1 MSQPTPEYIYVE
13 KPTIDQLIGMG
24 WQHIEGSWD
33 NPQVTHREN
42 FKQVLI
48 SHSLKTA
55 IKRINL
61 DDNGNPWLDD
71 TQVNAAVSQLE
82 RLGAQRL
89 MEANQATTELL
100 LKGTTVVGQDGKEN
114 TVHFIDFEHPNRNDF
129 LAINQ
134 YRVDPPWAR
143 GKRGF
148 IVPDIV
154 LLVNGIPLVVIE
166 CKSPNLDNPITEAIR
181 DLLQYSN
188 QRGSSQPEGAE
199 KLFHYNQLMI
209 AASQHRAA
217 AGTIG
222 AKYEHYVE
230 WKDVTPPQPPLVRR
244 DQEQA
249 AQEVAPLAR
258 EAREATEEV
267 PPLATG
273 ARGVLRELN
282 SRQTLIAGMLEPAN
296 LLDILRNFTLFKTSG
311 GRTIKLAPRY
321 QQYRAVHK
329 SIQLLLNRQNSLN
342 PKSKIPNPKSDGGI
356 IWHTQGSGKSLTMV
370 YLIRKIR
377 TIPALRRFKIVVVTD
392 RTDLEKQLS
401 DTAVLTGEPLQKAK
415 NVKKLE
421 DYLKQPGAGLVFGM
435 IQKFK
440 GGEDSEEE
448 EKIEPMPKNLN
459 PSEDILVLID
469 EAHRSHASTLHT
481 NLLTALPNCARIG
494 FTGTPIVQSAK
505 KTTEQIFGDFI
516 DQYNI
521 RQSQEDKVTLPILYE
536 GLEARGAV
544 TQGDDLDK
552 LFEIVF
558 QEKTPEERAQ
568 IKAKYA
574 TKTQV
579 CEAQELIKAKAKNM
593 LRHYCARILPGGF
606 KAQVVA
612 STRRAAVRYQEAF
625 LEAQRELVQQLET
638 RAPILQTFDT
648 ETLENLENPET
659 RFLAQ
664 ALPHLETIR
673 RLEFAAVISA
683 DKDDDPTWKKWTDKS
698 QQDINI
704 AKFKDPLAK
713 NSLAILIVKS
723 MLLTGFDAPL
733 EQVLY
738 LDRGMKEYELLQA
751 IARVNRVHDDTKEY
765 GLVVDY
771 YGVNLAEALE
781 TYEKVDTEAA
791 WFDIR
796 EELPKLRYQH
806 QQLIKLFSQSG
817 CTIDDLDDCVDLL
830 RDESLRVEFNNY
842 LKDFL
847 DTLDT
852 ILPRPEAR
860 YPYNFVRDAKKFG
873 LIKKSVANLY
883 RDEKLNIVSAKEKV
897 RALID
902 QYIESQGIDPKVP
915 PIDIMSLDFKTHVQR
930 HRSIKAQA
938 AEMEFAARHHISI
951 HYDEDPVYYKKLSDK
966 LQEILA
972 SLAENWQEKLQALQK
987 YIEKIQA
994 GRQTDETG
1002 LDPKNQLPFLNILRE
1017 HSNKELTQIAAITVE
1032 IVNHIRQEIRRVNW
1046 DRPVVQEDLTKWI
1059 AGYLDERD
1067 VVNYEQIGLVADKL
1081 VQLARKNRDRLIL

>member
-13 KPTIDQLIGMG
+13 KPTIDQLISMG

-33 NPQVTHREN
+33 NPQVTDREN

-89 MEANQATTELL
+89 MEANQAATELL
-100 LKGTTVVGQDGKEN
+100 LKGTTVQGQDGKDR
-114 TVHFIDFEHPNRNDF
+114 TVHFIDFEHPYRNDF

-134 YRVDPPWAR
+134 YRVDPPWAT
-143 GKRGF
+143 GKGGF

-209 AASQHRAA
+209 AASRGRAA

-222 AKYEHYVE
+222 ANYEHYVE
-230 WKDVTPPQPPLVRR
+230 WKDVTPPEPPLLRG
-244 DQEQA
+244 QQQQA
-249 AQEVAPLAR
+249 AQEVPPLTR
-258 EAREATEEV
+258 DATEEV

-273 ARGVLRELN
+273 ARGVLPELN
-282 SRQTLIAGMLEPAN
+282 SRQTLIAGMLQPAN

-421 DYLKQPGAGLVFGM
+421 NYLKQPGAGLVFGM

-505 KTTEQIFGDFI
+505 KTTKQIFGDFI

-558 QEKTPEERAQ
+558 QDKTPEERAQ

-579 CEAQELIKAKAKNM
+579 CEARELIKAKAKNM
-593 LRHYCARILPGGF
+593 LRHYCDRILPGGF

-612 STRRAAVRYQEAF
+612 STRLAAVRYQEAF

-648 ETLENLENPET
+648 ETLENLDSET

-683 DKDDDPTWKKWTDKS
+683 DKMTIPTGKS
-698 QQDINI
+698 G
-704 AKFKDPLAK
+704 
-713 NSLAILIVKS
+713 LI
-723 MLLTGFDAPL
+723 
-733 EQVLY
+733 
-738 LDRGMKEYELLQA
+738 
-751 IARVNRVHDDTKEY
+751 RVNK
-765 GLVVDY
+765 
-771 YGVNLAEALE
+771 
-781 TYEKVDTEAA
+781 K
-791 WFDIR
+791 
-796 EELPKLRYQH
+796 
-806 QQLIKLFSQSG
+806 S
-817 CTIDDLDDCVDLL
+817 
-830 RDESLRVEFNNY
+830 
-842 LKDFL
+842 
-847 DTLDT
+847 
-852 ILPRPEAR
+852 ILP
-860 YPYNFVRDAKKFG
+860 
-873 LIKKSVANLY
+873 NL
-883 RDEKLNIVSAKEKV
+883 K
-897 RALID
+897 
-902 QYIESQGIDPKVP
+902 
-915 PIDIMSLDFKTHVQR
+915 
-930 HRSIKAQA
+930 
-938 AEMEFAARHHISI
+938 
-951 HYDEDPVYYKKLSDK
+951 
-966 LQEILA
+966 IL
-972 SLAENWQEKLQALQK
+972 
-987 YIEKIQA
+987 
-994 GRQTDETG
+994 
-1002 LDPKNQLPFLNILRE
+1002 
-1017 HSNKELTQIAAITVE
+1017 
-1032 IVNHIRQEIRRVNW
+1032 
-1046 DRPVVQEDLTKWI
+1046 
-1059 AGYLDERD
+1059 
-1067 VVNYEQIGLVADKL
+1067 
-1081 VQLARKNRDRLIL
+1081 

>member
-1 MSQPTPEYIYVE
+1 MPQLTPEYIYAE
-13 KPTIDQLIGMG
+13 KPTIDQLISMG

-33 NPQVTHREN
+33 NPQVTDREN

-48 SHSLKTA
+48 GDRLKTA

-61 DDNGNPWLDD
+61 DDSGNPWLDD

-89 MEANQATTELL
+89 MEANQAATKLL
-100 LKGTTVVGQDGKEN
+100 LKGTTVQGQDGQDR
-114 TVHFIDFEHPNRNDF
+114 TLHFIDFEHPQNNDF

-134 YRVDPPWAR
+134 YRVDPPWAT
-143 GKRGF
+143 GKGGF

-209 AASQHRAA
+209 AASRGRAA

-222 AKYEHYVE
+222 ANYEHYVE
-230 WKDVTPPQPPLVRR
+230 WKDTTPCPKAEIAAELGVT
-244 DQEQA
+244 
-249 AQEVAPLAR
+249 
-258 EAREATEEV
+258 
-267 PPLATG
+267 
-273 ARGVLRELN
+273 ELN
-282 SRQTLIAGMLEPAN
+282 SRQMLIAGVLQPAN

-311 GRTIKLAPRY
+311 GHTIKLAPRY
-321 QQYRAVHK
+321 QQYRAVHEA
-329 SIQLLLNRQNSLN
+329 IGRLLHN
-342 PKSKIPNPKSDGGI
+342 PSRTQHGTDDQRGGI

-401 DTAVLTGEPLQKAK
+401 ETAVLTGEPLQKAK

-421 DYLKQPGAGLVFGM
+421 NNLKQPGAGLVFGM

-448 EKIEPMPKNLN
+448 KKIEPMPKNLN

-481 NLLTALPNCARIG
+481 NLLTALPNCVRIG

-521 RQSQEDKVTLPILYE
+521 RQSQEDKFTLPILYE

-558 QEKTPEERAQ
+558 QDKTPEERVQ

-579 CEAQELIKAKAKNM
+579 CEARELIKAKAKDM
-593 LRHYCARILPGGF
+593 LRHYCDRILPGGF

-612 STRRAAVRYQEAF
+612 STRLAAVRYQEAF
-625 LEAQRELVQQLET
+625 LEAQRELVQELET
-638 RAPILQTFDT
+638 RAPILQSFDT
-648 ETLENLENPET
+648 ETLENLKSET

-683 DKDDDPTWKKWTDKS
+683 DKDDDPNWKKWTDKS
-698 QQDINI
+698 QQEINI

-751 IARVNRVHDDTKEY
+751 IARVNRVHDNTKEY

-771 YGVNLAEALE
+771 YGVNLAEALAI
-781 TYEKVDTEAA
+781 YEKIDTEAA

-796 EELPKLRYQH
+796 EELPKLRDKH

-830 RDESLRVEFNNY
+830 RDEILRVEFNNY

-860 YPYNFVRDAKKFG
+860 YPYNFVQNAKKLG
-873 LIKKSVANLY
+873 LIKKSVADLY

-915 PIDIMSLDFKTHVQR
+915 PIDIMSLDFKTHIQR

-938 AEMEFAARHHISI
+938 AEMEFAARYHIDI
-951 HYDEDPVYYKKLSDK
+951 HYDEDPVYYKNLSDK

-972 SLAENWQEKLQALQK
+972 SFAENWQEKVEALRK
-987 YIEKIQA
+987 YIEEIQT
-994 GRQTDETG
+994 GRQTNETG
-1002 LDPKNQLPFLNILRE
+1002 LDPKTQLPFLNILGE
-1017 HSNKELTQIAAITVE
+1017 HSDKNLTELAALTVE
-1032 IVNHIRQEIRRVNW
+1032 IVNHIRQYLRRVNW
-1046 DRPVVQEDLTKWI
+1046 DSPVVQEDLRKWI
-1059 AGYLDERD
+1059 AGYLDD
-1067 VVNYEQIGLVADKL
+1067 KDAVNYEQLESVADKL
-1081 VQLARKNRDRLIL
+1081 VQLARKNRDHLIL

>member
-1 MSQPTPEYIYVE
+1 MPQQTPEYIYSE
-13 KPTIDQLIGMG
+13 KPTIDQLISMG

-33 NPQVTHREN
+33 NPQITDREN
-42 FKQVLI
+42 FKQILI
-48 SHSLKTA
+48 GDRLKTA

-71 TQVNAAVSQLE
+71 TQVNAAASQLE

-89 MEANQATTELL
+89 MEANQAATNLL
-100 LKGTTVVGQDGKEN
+100 LKGTTVQGQDGKDR
-114 TVHFIDFEHPNRNDF
+114 TVHFIDFEHPQNNDF

-134 YRVDPPWAR
+134 YRVDPPGAT
-143 GKRGF
+143 GKGGF

-166 CKSPNLDNPITEAIR
+166 CKSPKLDKPITEAIR

-222 AKYEHYVE
+222 ANYEHFVE
-230 WKDVTPPQPPLVRR
+230 WKDVRPPQPPLLRGE
-244 DQEQA
+244 QEQA
-249 AQEVAPLAR
+249 AQEVPPLTP
-258 EAREATEEV
+258 EATEEV
-267 PPLATG
+267 PPLARG
-273 ARGVLRELN
+273 ARGVLPELN
-282 SRQTLIAGMLEPAN
+282 SRQMLIAGMLQPAN

-311 GRTIKLAPRY
+311 GRTIKLIPRY
-321 QQYRAVHK
+321 QQYRAVHEA
-329 SIQLLLNRQNSLN
+329 IGRLLHNQTRAQHGT
-342 PKSKIPNPKSDGGI
+342 DDQRGGI

-421 DYLKQPGAGLVFGM
+421 NYLKQPGAGLVFGM

-448 EKIEPMPKNLN
+448 EKFEPMPKNLN

-505 KTTEQIFGDFI
+505 RTTKQIFGDFI

-544 TQGDDLDK
+544 TQGDDLDR

-558 QEKTPEERAQ
+558 QDKTPEERGE

-579 CEAQELIKAKAKNM
+579 CEARELIKAKAKNM
-593 LRHYCARILPGGF
+593 LRHYCDRILPGGF

-612 STRRAAVRYQEAF
+612 STRLAAVRYQEAF

-648 ETLENLENPET
+648 ETLEDLDAET

-683 DKDDDPTWKKWTDKS
+683 DKDDYQNWKKWTDKS
-698 QQDINI
+698 QQEINI
-704 AKFKDPLAK
+704 AKFKDSLAK
-713 NSLAILIVKS
+713 NSLAVLIVKS

-751 IARVNRVHDDTKEY
+751 IARVNRVYDNTKKY

-771 YGVNLAEALE
+771 YGVNLAEALAI
-781 TYEKVDTEAA
+781 YEKVDTEAA

-796 EELPKLRYQH
+796 EELPKLQDKH

-830 RDESLRVEFNNY
+830 RDDSLRVDFNNY

-860 YPYNFVRDAKKFG
+860 YPYNFVKDAKKLG
-873 LIKKSVANLY
+873 LIKKSVADLY

-938 AEMEFAARHHISI
+938 AEMEFAARYHIDI
-951 HYDEDPVYYKKLSDK
+951 HYDEDPVFYKNLSNK
-966 LQEILA
+966 LQEILG
-972 SLAENWQEKLQALQK
+972 SLAENWQEKVEALRK
-987 YIEKIQA
+987 YIEEIQT

-1002 LDPKNQLPFLNILRE
+1002 LDPKTQLPFRNILGE
-1017 HSNKELTQIAAITVE
+1017 HSDKNLTELAALTVE
-1032 IVNHIRQEIRRVNW
+1032 IVNHIRQELRRVNW
-1046 DRPVVQEDLTKWI
+1046 DRPVVQEDLRKWI
-1059 AGYLDERD
+1059 AGYLDD
-1067 VVNYEQIGLVADKL
+1067 KDAVNYEQLESVADKL
-1081 VQLARKNRDRLIL
+1081 VQLARKNRSRLIL

>member
-1 MSQPTPEYIYVE
+1 MPQQTPEYIYVE
-13 KPTIDQLIGMG
+13 KPTIDQLKSMG

-33 NPQVTHREN
+33 DPQITGREN

-48 SHSLKTA
+48 SDRLKAT

-61 DDNGNPWLDD
+61 NDNGEEWLDD
-71 TQVNAAVSQLE
+71 SQVNAVVGQLE

-89 MEANQATTELL
+89 MEANQAATELL
-100 LKGTTVVGQDGKEN
+100 LKGTTVLGQDGKQH
-114 TVHFIDFEHPNRNDF
+114 TVHFIDFEHCDLNDF

-134 YRVDPPWAR
+134 YRVDPPWIT
-143 GKRGF
+143 GNRGF

-166 CKSPNLDNPITEAIR
+166 CKSPKLDNPITEAIS

-199 KLFHYNQLMI
+199 KLFHYNLLAI
-209 AASQHRAA
+209 AASAGRAA
-217 AGTIG
+217 AGTIS
-222 AKYEHYVE
+222 ANYEHYVD
-230 WKDVTPPQPPLVRR
+230 WKDTTPHPKAEITAEL
-244 DQEQA
+244 
-249 AQEVAPLAR
+249 
-258 EAREATEEV
+258 
-267 PPLATG
+267 
-273 ARGVLRELN
+273 GVSELN
-282 SRQTLIAGMLEPAN
+282 SRQMLIAAMLNPAN
-296 LLDILRNFTLFKTSG
+296 FLDILRNFTLFKTSG
-311 GRTIKLAPRY
+311 GRTIKLVPRY
-321 QQYRAVHK
+321 QQYRAVHEA
-329 SIQLLLNRQNSLN
+329 IGRLLYNQTRKQHGT
-342 PKSKIPNPKSDGGI
+342 DDQRGGI

-377 TIPALRRFKIVVVTD
+377 TIDELRRFKIVVVTD

-401 DTAVLTGEPLQKAK
+401 DTAVLTGEPLQRAK

-421 DYLKQPGAGLVFGM
+421 QYLQQQGAGLVFGM
-435 IQKFK
+435 IQKFQ

-448 EKIEPMPKNLN
+448 EQIEPMANNLN

-469 EAHRSHASTLHT
+469 EAHRSHSSSLHA
-481 NLLTALPNCARIG
+481 NLLEALPNCVRIG
-494 FTGTPIVQSAK
+494 FTGTPIVKAAK
-505 KTTEQIFGDFI
+505 KTTRQIFGSFI

-521 RQSQEDKVTLPILYE
+521 RQSQADGVTLPILYE

-544 TQGDDLDK
+544 IQGDDLDQ

-558 QEKTPEERAQ
+558 QDKTPEERAQ

-579 CEAQELIKAKAKNM
+579 GEAQELIKAKARNI
-593 LRHYCARILPGGF
+593 LHHYVERILPGGF

-612 STRRAAVRYQEAF
+612 STRLAAVRYQEAF
-625 LEAQRELVQQLET
+625 VEAQQELVQQLQART
-638 RAPILQTFDT
+638 AILRNLNLNA
-648 ETLENLENPET
+648 LESLDAET

-664 ALPHLETIR
+664 ALPHLEIIR
-673 RLEFAAVISA
+673 RLEFAAVISS
-683 DKDDDPTWKKWTDKS
+683 DKDDDPSWKKWTDKS
-698 QQDINI
+698 QQEVNI
-704 AKFKDPLAK
+704 ERFKKSLNQD
-713 NSLAILIVKS
+713 SLAILIVKS

-751 IARVNRVHDDTKEY
+751 IARVNRVYDDTKKY

-771 YGVNLAEALE
+771 YGVNLAEALAIYDE
-781 TYEKVDTEAA
+781 VDTEAA

-796 EELPKLRYQH
+796 DELPKLRDRH
-806 QQLIKLFSQSG
+806 QRVIALFTQNG
-817 CTIDDLDDCVDLL
+817 CTIDDLDTCVDLL
-830 RDESLRVEFNNY
+830 RDERLRVEFNDY

-860 YPYNFVRDAKKFG
+860 YPHNFVKDAKQLG
-873 LIKKSVANLY
+873 LIKKAVADLY

-915 PIDIMSLDFKTHVQR
+915 PIDILSLDFKNHVQR
-930 HRSIKAQA
+930 HRSLKAQA
-938 AEMEFAARHHISI
+938 AEMEFAAKYYIDIHI
-951 HYDEDPVYYKKLSDK
+951 DEDPIYYKNLSDR
-966 LQEILA
+966 LTEILE
-972 SLAENWQEKLQALQK
+972 SLADNWEEKVEALRK
-987 YIEKIQA
+987 YIENVQA
-994 GRQTDETG
+994 GRPTNETG
-1002 LDPKNQLPFLNILRE
+1002 LDPKTQLPFLNILGE
-1017 HSNKELTQIAAITVE
+1017 HSEKELPQLAEATVE
-1032 IVNHIRQEIRRVNW
+1032 IVKYIRQEVQRVNW
-1046 DRPVVQEDLTKWI
+1046 GSSIVQEDLRKWI
-1059 AGYLDERD
+1059 ADYLDANDLVDYDQLE
-1067 VVNYEQIGLVADKL
+1067 VVADKL
-1081 VQLARKNRDRLIL
+1081 VQLARKNRDRLML

>member
-1 MSQPTPEYIYVE
+1 MPQPTPEYIYVE
-13 KPTIDQLIGMG
+13 KPTIDQLISMG
-24 WQHIEGSWD
+24 WQYIKGSWD
-33 NPQVTHREN
+33 NPQVTDREN

-48 SHSLKTA
+48 GDRLKAA

-89 MEANQATTELL
+89 MEANQAATKLL
-100 LKGTTVVGQDGKEN
+100 LKGTTVQGQDGKDQ
-114 TVHFIDFEHPNRNDF
+114 TVHFIDFEHPYRNEF

-134 YRVDPPWAR
+134 YRVDPPWAT
-143 GKRGF
+143 GKGGF

-209 AASQHRAA
+209 AASRGRAA

-222 AKYEHYVE
+222 ANYEHYVE
-230 WKDVTPPQPPLVRR
+230 WKDTTPCPKAEIAAELGVT
-244 DQEQA
+244 
-249 AQEVAPLAR
+249 
-258 EAREATEEV
+258 
-267 PPLATG
+267 
-273 ARGVLRELN
+273 ELN
-282 SRQTLIAGMLEPAN
+282 SRQMLIAGMLQPAN
-296 LLDILRNFTLFKTSG
+296 LLDILQNFTLFKTSDR
-311 GRTIKLAPRY
+311 RTIKLAPRY
-321 QQYRAVHK
+321 QQYRAVHEA
-329 SIQLLLNRQNSLN
+329 IRRLLDN
-342 PKSKIPNPKSDGGI
+342 PSHTQHGTDDQRGGI

-401 DTAVLTGEPLQKAK
+401 ETAVLTGEPLQKAK

-421 DYLKQPGAGLVFGM
+421 NYLKQPGAGLVFGM

-448 EKIEPMPKNLN
+448 EKFEPMPKNLN
-459 PSEDILVLID
+459 PSEYILVLID

-481 NLLTALPNCARIG
+481 NLLTALPNCVRIG

-505 KTTEQIFGDFI
+505 KTTKQIFGDFI

-544 TQGDDLDK
+544 TQGDDLDR

-558 QEKTPEERAQ
+558 QDKTPEERAQ

-574 TKTQV
+574 TKTKV
-579 CEAQELIKAKAKNM
+579 CEARELIKAKAKNM
-593 LRHYCARILPGGF
+593 LRHYCDRILPGGF

-612 STRRAAVRYQEAF
+612 STRLAAVRYQEAF

-638 RAPILQTFDT
+638 RAPILQSFDT
-648 ETLENLENPET
+648 EALEDLEAET

-683 DKDDDPTWKKWTDKS
+683 DKDDDPNWKKWTDKS
-698 QQDINI
+698 QQAINI
-704 AKFKDPLAK
+704 ANFKDPLAK
-713 NSLAILIVKS
+713 NSLAVLIVKS

-771 YGVNLAEALE
+771 YGVNLAEALAI
-781 TYEKVDTEAA
+781 YEKVDTEAA

-796 EELPKLRYQH
+796 EELPKLRNQH

-830 RDESLRVEFNNY
+830 RDEILRVEFNNY

-860 YPYNFVRDAKKFG
+860 YPYNFVRDAKKLG
-873 LIKKSVANLY
+873 LIKKSVADLY

-938 AEMEFAARHHISI
+938 AEMEFAARYHIDI
-951 HYDEDPVYYKKLSDK
+951 HYDEDPVFYKNLSDK
-966 LQEILA
+966 LQEILE
-972 SLAENWQEKLQALQK
+972 SFAENWQEKVEALRK
-987 YIEKIQA
+987 YIEEIKT
-994 GRQTDETG
+994 GRQTDESG
-1002 LDPKNQLPFLNILRE
+1002 LDPKTQLPFLNILGE
-1017 HSNKELTQIAAITVE
+1017 HSDKNLTELAALTVE
-1032 IVNHIRQEIRRVNW
+1032 IVNHIRQEVRRVNW
-1046 DRPVVQEDLTKWI
+1046 DRPVVQEDLRKWI
-1059 AGYLDERD
+1059 AGYLDD
-1067 VVNYEQIGLVADKL
+1067 KDAVNYEQLESVADKL
-1081 VQLARKNRDRLIL
+1081 VQLARKNRSRLIL

>member
-1 MSQPTPEYIYVE
+1 MPQQTPEYIYVE
-13 KPTIDQLIGMG
+13 KPTIDQLISMG
-24 WQHIEGSWD
+24 WQYIEGSWD
-33 NPQVTHREN
+33 NPQVTDREN

-48 SHSLKTA
+48 GDRLKTA
-55 IKRINL
+55 IKCINL
-61 DDNGNPWLDD
+61 DDRGNPWLDD
-71 TQVNAAVSQLE
+71 TQVNAAASQLE

-89 MEANQATTELL
+89 MEANQAATNLL
-100 LKGTTVVGQDGKEN
+100 LKGTTVQGQDGKDR
-114 TVHFIDFEHPNRNDF
+114 TVHFIDFEHPQNNDF

-134 YRVDPPWAR
+134 YRVDPPGAT
-143 GKRGF
+143 GKGGF

-166 CKSPNLDNPITEAIR
+166 CKSPNLDNPITQAIR

-209 AASQHRAA
+209 AASKGRAV

-222 AKYEHYVE
+222 VNYEHYVE
-230 WKDVTPPQPPLVRR
+230 WKDTTPCPKAKIAAELGVT
-244 DQEQA
+244 
-249 AQEVAPLAR
+249 
-258 EAREATEEV
+258 
-267 PPLATG
+267 
-273 ARGVLRELN
+273 ELN
-282 SRQTLIAGMLEPAN
+282 SRQMLIAGMLQPAN
-296 LLDILRNFTLFKTSG
+296 LLDILRNFTLFKTSDR
-311 GRTIKLAPRY
+311 RTIKLAPRY
-321 QQYRAVHK
+321 QQYRAVHEA
-329 SIQLLLNRQNSLN
+329 IRRLLHN
-342 PKSKIPNPKSDGGI
+342 PSHTQHGTDDQRGGI

-401 DTAVLTGEPLQKAK
+401 DTAFLTGEPLQKAK
-415 NVKKLE
+415 NVRKLE
-421 DYLKQPGAGLVFGM
+421 SYLKQPGAGLVFGM

-481 NLLTALPNCARIG
+481 NLLTALPNCVRIG

-505 KTTEQIFGDFI
+505 KTTKQIFGDFI

-536 GLEARGAV
+536 GLEARGVV

-558 QEKTPEERAQ
+558 QDKTPEERAQ

-579 CEAQELIKAKAKNM
+579 CDARELIKAKAKDM
-593 LRHYCARILPGGF
+593 LRHYCDRILPGGF

-612 STRRAAVRYQEAF
+612 STRLATVRYQEAF

-638 RAPILQTFDT
+638 RAPILPTFDT
-648 ETLENLENPET
+648 ETLENLEDAET

-683 DKDDDPTWKKWTDKS
+683 DKDDDPNWKKWTDKS
-698 QQDINI
+698 QQEINI

-771 YGVNLAEALE
+771 YGVNLAEALAI
-781 TYEKVDTEAA
+781 YEKVDTEAA

-796 EELPKLRYQH
+796 EELPSLRDKH
-806 QQLIKLFSQSG
+806 HRLINLFSQSG
-817 CTIDDLDDCVDLL
+817 CTIDDLDDCVDVL
-830 RDESLRVEFNNY
+830 RDDRLRVEFNNY

-852 ILPRPEAR
+852 ILPRTEAR
-860 YPYNFVRDAKKFG
+860 YPYNFVKDAQKLG
-873 LIKKSVANLY
+873 LIKKSVADLY

-938 AEMEFAARHHISI
+938 AEMEFAARHHIDI
-951 HYDEDPVYYKKLSDK
+951 HYDEDPVYYKNLSDK
-966 LQEILA
+966 LEEILA
-972 SLAENWQEKLQALQK
+972 SFAENWQEKVEALRK
-987 YIEKIQA
+987 YIEEIQT

-1002 LDPKNQLPFLNILRE
+1002 LDPKTQLPFLNILGE
-1017 HSNKELTQIAAITVE
+1017 HSDKNLTELATLTVE
-1032 IVNHIRQEIRRVNW
+1032 IVNHIRQELRRVNW
-1046 DRPVVQEDLTKWI
+1046 DRPVVQEDLRKWI
-1059 AGYLDERD
+1059 AGYLDD
-1067 VVNYEQIGLVADKL
+1067 KDAVNYEQLESVADKL
-1081 VQLARKNRDRLIL
+1081 VQLARKNRSRLIL

>member
-1 MSQPTPEYIYVE
+1 MPQLTPEYIYAE
-13 KPTIDQLIGMG
+13 KPTIDQLISMG

-33 NPQVTHREN
+33 NPQITDREN

-48 SHSLKTA
+48 GDRLKTA

-82 RLGAQRL
+82 HLGAQRL
-89 MEANQATTELL
+89 MEANQAATKLL
-100 LKGTTVVGQDGKEN
+100 LKGTTVQGQDGKDQ
-114 TVHFIDFEHPNRNDF
+114 TVHFIDFEHPYRNEF

-134 YRVDPPWAR
+134 YRVDPPWAT
-143 GKRGF
+143 GKGGF

-209 AASQHRAA
+209 AASRGRAA

-222 AKYEHYVE
+222 ANYEHYVE
-230 WKDVTPPQPPLVRR
+230 WKDTTPCPQTEIAAELGVT
-244 DQEQA
+244 
-249 AQEVAPLAR
+249 
-258 EAREATEEV
+258 
-267 PPLATG
+267 
-273 ARGVLRELN
+273 ELN
-282 SRQTLIAGMLEPAN
+282 SRQMLIAGMLQPAN
-296 LLDILRNFTLFKTSG
+296 LLDILRNFTLFKTSDR
-311 GRTIKLAPRY
+311 RTIKLAPRY
-321 QQYRAVHK
+321 QQYRAVHEA
-329 SIQLLLNRQNSLN
+329 IRRLLHN
-342 PKSKIPNPKSDGGI
+342 PSHTQHGTDDQRGGI

-401 DTAVLTGEPLQKAK
+401 DTAALTGEPLQKAK

-421 DYLKQPGAGLVFGM
+421 NYLKQPGAGLVFGM

-459 PSEDILVLID
+459 SSEDILVLID

-505 KTTEQIFGDFI
+505 KTTKQIFGDFI

-558 QEKTPEERAQ
+558 QDKTPEERAQ
-568 IKAKYA
+568 IKTKYA

-579 CEAQELIKAKAKNM
+579 CEARELIKAKAKNM
-593 LRHYCARILPGGF
+593 LRHYCDRILPGGF

-612 STRRAAVRYQEAF
+612 STRLAAVRYQEAF
-625 LEAQRELVQQLET
+625 LEAQIELVQELET
-638 RAPILQTFDT
+638 RAPILRSFDT
-648 ETLENLENPET
+648 ETLENLEDAET
-659 RFLAQ
+659 RFFAQ

-673 RLEFAAVISA
+673 CLEFAAVISA
-683 DKDDDPTWKKWTDKS
+683 DKDDDPNWKKWTDKS
-698 QQDINI
+698 QQAINI
-704 AKFKDPLAK
+704 DKFKDPLAK
-713 NSLAILIVKS
+713 NSLAVLIVKS

-771 YGVNLAEALE
+771 YGVNLAEALAI
-781 TYEKVDTEAA
+781 YEKVDTEAA

-796 EELPKLRYQH
+796 EELPKLRDKH
-806 QQLIKLFSQSG
+806 QLVINLFSQSG
-817 CTIDDLDDCVDLL
+817 CTIDDLDDCVDVL
-830 RDESLRVEFNNY
+830 RDDRLRVEFNNY

-852 ILPRPEAR
+852 ILPRTEAR
-860 YPYNFVRDAKKFG
+860 SPYNFVKDAKKMG
-873 LIKKSVANLY
+873 LIKKSVADLY

-938 AEMEFAARHHISI
+938 AEMEFAARYHIDI
-951 HYDEDPVYYKKLSDK
+951 HYDEDPVYYKNLSDK
-966 LQEILA
+966 LQGILEA
-972 SLAENWQEKLQALQK
+972 FAENWQEKVEALRK
-987 YIEKIQA
+987 YIEEIQT

-1002 LDPKNQLPFLNILRE
+1002 LDPKTQLPFLNILGE
-1017 HSNKELTQIAAITVE
+1017 HSDKNLTELAALTVE
-1032 IVNHIRQEIRRVNW
+1032 IVNHIRQELRRVNW
-1046 DRPVVQEDLTKWI
+1046 DRPVVQEDLRKWI
-1059 AGYLDERD
+1059 AGYLDD
-1067 VVNYEQIGLVADKL
+1067 KDAVNYEQLESVADKL
-1081 VQLARKNRDRLIL
+1081 VQLARKNRSRLIL

>member
-1 MSQPTPEYIYVE
+1 MPQPTPEYIYVE
-13 KPTIDQLIGMG
+13 KPTIDQLISMG

-33 NPQVTHREN
+33 NPQVTDREN
-42 FKQVLI
+42 FKQVLMGDR
-48 SHSLKTA
+48 LKAA

-61 DDNGNPWLDD
+61 DDDGKEWLDD

-82 RLGAQRL
+82 RLRAQRL
-89 MEANQATTELL
+89 MEANQAATELL
-100 LKGTTVVGQDGKEN
+100 LKGTTVQGQDGKPHP
-114 TVHFIDFEHPNRNDF
+114 VHFIDFEHPYRNDF

-134 YRVDPPWAR
+134 YRVDPPWAT
-143 GKRGF
+143 GKGGF

-166 CKSPNLDNPITEAIR
+166 CKSPKLDKPITQAIR
-181 DLLQYSN
+181 GLLQYSN

-209 AASQHRAA
+209 AASRGRAA

-222 AKYEHYVE
+222 ANYEHFVE
-230 WKDVTPPQPPLVRR
+230 WKDTTPRPQA
-244 DQEQA
+244 EIA
-249 AQEVAPLAR
+249 AELGF
-258 EAREATEEV
+258 T
-267 PPLATG
+267 
-273 ARGVLRELN
+273 ELN
-282 SRQTLIAGMLEPAN
+282 SRQTLIAGMLQPAN

-311 GRTIKLAPRY
+311 RRTIKLVPRY
-321 QQYRAVHK
+321 QQYRAVHEA
-329 SIQLLLNRQNSLN
+329 IGRLLHNQTRAQHGT
-342 PKSKIPNPKSDGGI
+342 DDQRGGI

-421 DYLKQPGAGLVFGM
+421 NYLKQPGAGLVFGM

-448 EKIEPMPKNLN
+448 EKFEPMPKNLN

-481 NLLTALPNCARIG
+481 NLLTALPNCVRIG

-505 KTTEQIFGDFI
+505 RTTKQIFGDFI

-544 TQGDDLDK
+544 TQGDDLER

-558 QEKTPEERAQ
+558 QDKTPEERAQ

-574 TKTQV
+574 TKTKV
-579 CEAQELIKAKAKNM
+579 CEARELIKAKAKDM
-593 LRHYCARILPGGF
+593 LRHYCDRILPGGF

-612 STRRAAVRYQEAF
+612 STRLAAVRYQEAF

-648 ETLENLENPET
+648 ETLENLDSET

-683 DKDDDPTWKKWTDKS
+683 DKDDDPNWKKWTDKS
-698 QQDINI
+698 QQEINI

-771 YGVNLAEALE
+771 YGVNLAEALAI
-781 TYEKVDTEAA
+781 YEKVDTEAA

-796 EELPKLRYQH
+796 EELPLLRDKH
-806 QQLIKLFSQSG
+806 QQLIKLFSESG

-830 RDESLRVEFNNY
+830 RDEILRVEFNNY

-873 LIKKSVANLY
+873 LIKKSVADLY

-938 AEMEFAARHHISI
+938 AEMEFAARYHIDI
-951 HYDEDPVYYKKLSDK
+951 HYDEDPVFYKNLSDK
-966 LQEILA
+966 LQEILEFF
-972 SLAENWQEKLQALQK
+972 AENWQEKVEALRK
-987 YIEKIQA
+987 YIEEVQT

-1002 LDPKNQLPFLNILRE
+1002 LDPKTQLPFLNILGE
-1017 HSNKELTQIAAITVE
+1017 HSDKNLTELAALTVE
-1032 IVNHIRQEIRRVNW
+1032 IVNHIRQELRRVNW
-1046 DRPVVQEDLTKWI
+1046 DRPVVQEDLRKWI
-1059 AGYLDERD
+1059 AGYLDD
-1067 VVNYEQIGLVADKL
+1067 KDAVNYEQLESVADKL
-1081 VQLARKNRDRLIL
+1081 VQLARKNRSRLIL

>member
-1 MSQPTPEYIYVE
+1 MPQLTPEYIYAE
-13 KPTIDQLIGMG
+13 KPTIDQLISMG

-33 NPQVTHREN
+33 NPQVTDREN

-48 SHSLKTA
+48 GDRLKTA

-61 DDNGNPWLDD
+61 DDSGNPWLDD

-89 MEANQATTELL
+89 MEANQAATKLL
-100 LKGTTVVGQDGKEN
+100 LKGTTVQGQDGQDR
-114 TVHFIDFEHPNRNDF
+114 TLHFIDFEHPQNNDF

-134 YRVDPPWAR
+134 YRVDPPWAT
-143 GKRGF
+143 GKGGF

-209 AASQHRAA
+209 AASRGRAA

-222 AKYEHYVE
+222 ANYEHYVE
-230 WKDVTPPQPPLVRR
+230 WKDTTPCPKAEIAAELGVT
-244 DQEQA
+244 
-249 AQEVAPLAR
+249 
-258 EAREATEEV
+258 
-267 PPLATG
+267 
-273 ARGVLRELN
+273 ELN
-282 SRQTLIAGMLEPAN
+282 SRQMLIAGVLQPAN

-311 GRTIKLAPRY
+311 GHTIKLAPRY
-321 QQYRAVHK
+321 QQYRAVHEA
-329 SIQLLLNRQNSLN
+329 IGRLLHN
-342 PKSKIPNPKSDGGI
+342 PSRTQHGTDDQRGGI

-401 DTAVLTGEPLQKAK
+401 ETAVLTGEPLQKAK

-421 DYLKQPGAGLVFGM
+421 NNLKQPGAGLVFGM

-448 EKIEPMPKNLN
+448 KKIEPMPKNLN

-481 NLLTALPNCARIG
+481 NLLTALPNCVRIG

-558 QEKTPEERAQ
+558 QDKTPEERVQ

-579 CEAQELIKAKAKNM
+579 CEARELIKAKAKDM
-593 LRHYCARILPGGF
+593 LRHYCDRILPGGF

-612 STRRAAVRYQEAF
+612 STRLAAVRYQEAF
-625 LEAQRELVQQLET
+625 LEAQRELVQELET
-638 RAPILQTFDT
+638 RAPILQSFDT
-648 ETLENLENPET
+648 ETLENLKSET

-683 DKDDDPTWKKWTDKS
+683 DKDDDPNWKKWTDKS
-698 QQDINI
+698 QQEINI

-751 IARVNRVHDDTKEY
+751 IARVNRVHDNTKEY

-771 YGVNLAEALE
+771 YGVNLAEALAI
-781 TYEKVDTEAA
+781 YEKIDTEAA

-796 EELPKLRYQH
+796 EELPKLRDKH

-830 RDESLRVEFNNY
+830 RDEILRVEFNNY

-860 YPYNFVRDAKKFG
+860 YPYNFVQNAKKLG
-873 LIKKSVANLY
+873 LIKKSVADLY

-915 PIDIMSLDFKTHVQR
+915 PIDIMSLDFKTHIQR

-938 AEMEFAARHHISI
+938 AEMEFAARYHIDI
-951 HYDEDPVYYKKLSDK
+951 HYDEDPVYYKNLSDK

-972 SLAENWQEKLQALQK
+972 SFAENWQEKVEALRK
-987 YIEKIQA
+987 YIEEIQT
-994 GRQTDETG
+994 GRQTNETG
-1002 LDPKNQLPFLNILRE
+1002 LDPKTQLPFLNILGE
-1017 HSNKELTQIAAITVE
+1017 HSDKNLTELAALTVE
-1032 IVNHIRQEIRRVNW
+1032 IVNHIRQYLRRVNW
-1046 DRPVVQEDLTKWI
+1046 DSPVVQEDLRKWI
-1059 AGYLDERD
+1059 AGYLDD
-1067 VVNYEQIGLVADKL
+1067 KDAVNYEQLESVADKL
-1081 VQLARKNRDRLIL
+1081 VQLARKNRDHLIL